1 MKKKSTFT
9 FETERPILGNLIK
22 TNVVMEYRTV
32 VTIGVDLNKKFN
44 VTIRKKAFNQNDKNQ
59 IIIKVNY
66 PEIFKIHLQLI
77 DVKNQT
83 YFREIWGDEVIK
95 VHKYVQHLVAEKSK
109 TEDMEEAKKS
119 IEANFYDIYRPI
131 LNYTNENYEVI
142 VKYEY

>member
-1 MKKKSTFT
+1 MSPICS
-9 FETERPILGNLIK
+9 ETISEHGKISISI
-22 TNVVMEYRTV
+22 YC
-32 VTIGVDLNKKFN
+32 
-44 VTIRKKAFNQNDKNQ
+44 
-59 IIIKVNY
+59 
-66 PEIFKIHLQLI
+66 IFKIHLQLI